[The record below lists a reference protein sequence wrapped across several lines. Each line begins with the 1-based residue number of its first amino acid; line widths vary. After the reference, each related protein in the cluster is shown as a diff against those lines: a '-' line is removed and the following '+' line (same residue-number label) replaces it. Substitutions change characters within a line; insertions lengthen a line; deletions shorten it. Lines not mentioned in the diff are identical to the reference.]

1 MSDGMSENPLV
12 SVCVI
17 TYNSAKT
24 VIETLDSI
32 KNQSYSPIEVIV
44 SDDNSQDK
52 TLEIVTNWVNE
63 NKDRFENVEIISSDI
78 NTGVTKNVNRACRKS
93 QGVYVKDLAGDDILL
108 PNYLEN
114 CIDYFEQHREVDVLF
129 TKLEAFN
136 EDKIFEL
143 PENYPYF
150 YLSAEEQFERTV
162 RNGIPFLPTPTSI
175 YTKRILE
182 SVDYFDE
189 RIPMWEDGPMY
200 FKLAEN
206 RTKLWLLDFIGVRYR
221 VREESLSNAVPV
233 SHIKSMGLCFKYY
246 WAKYLKKNNFIKFVY
261 LSFFSTVEINC
272 DKSFFLYMYKSITKM
287 VKLLKRIKNY
297 GGHSF
302 GKAKGQ

>member
-1 MSDGMSENPLV
+1 MNEYLMQHPLV

-17 TYNSAKT
+17 TYNSAET
-24 VIETLDSI
+24 VAETLDSI
-32 KNQSYSPIEVIV
+32 KNQTYSPVELIV

-52 TLEIVTNWVNE
+52 TMDIVTNWANE
-63 NKDRFENVEIISSDI
+63 NKDRFENIEIISSDI
-78 NTGVTKNVNRACRKS
+78 NTGVTKNVNRACRKAR
-93 QGVYVKDLAGDDILL
+93 GIYVKDFAGDDILL

-114 CIDYFEQHREVDVLF
+114 CIGYFEQHREVDVLF

-136 EDKIFEL
+136 GNKIFEL
-143 PENYPYF
+143 PENYSYF
-150 YLSAEEQFERTV
+150 NLSAEEQFERTV
-162 RNGIPFLPTPTSI
+162 RKGVPFLPTPTSI

-182 SVDYFDE
+182 QVGYFDE

-246 WAKYLKKNNFIKFVY
+246 WAKYLKKSNFIKFVC
-261 LSFFSTVEINC
+261 LSFFSVVEINC
-272 DKSFFLYMYKSITKM
+272 DKSFFLCMYKLITKM
-287 VKLLKRIKNY
+287 VKLLKRIKIY

-302 GKAKGQ
+302 GKAKCQ